1 MHSPESQHQGHCI
14 HVSGSGSCRSYASSS
29 GHYQL
34 FLKKAE
40 KAGGASMKTV
50 KKQNKKLTLEVSLKL
65 SESMNGRRQQPPTY
79 HEREYVFHI
88 I

>member
-1 MHSPESQHQGHCI
+1 
-14 HVSGSGSCRSYASSS
+14 
-29 GHYQL
+29 
-34 FLKKAE
+34 
-40 KAGGASMKTV
+40 MKTV